1 MAISYVIVNG
11 APVIENNQMTA
22 ARPGVAL
29 FGPGSRNEAQ
39 TAQRF

>member
-1 MAISYVIVNG
+1 VIVNG

-29 FGPGSRNEAQ
+29 VGPGKVEKS
-39 TAQRF
+39 